1 MNLKKVISRLSVFA
15 FIIGMNIIISSCS
28 SDEHGFEVDGEP
40 TLVNSVAESDE
51 FLDFKLHCMS
61 LAEKVQS
68 YTSTLTKEE
77 FDELMNNLNND
88 DYMMRIVDGVNLME
102 DLAIVENARN
112 NLLNNTDFHLLNE
125 SEQTTL
131 FITNSVSLSKVMVKT
146 RGEGGGVGSE
156 ECRRR
161 LNEDY
166 AYASAIYLAAMVGCS
181 CATGGL
187 GVCLCAIAASAAY
200 DYAITLADRS
210 YYDCMQNA

>member
-15 FIIGMNIIISSCS
+15 FIIGINIIISSCS
-28 SDEHGFEVDGEP
+28 SDEHGFEVDREP

-51 FLDFKLHCMS
+51 FLDFKQHCMS

-68 YTSTLTKEE
+68 YTSTLSKEE

-112 NLLNNTDFHLLNE
+112 NLLNNTNFHLLNE

-131 FITNSVSLSKVMVKT
+131 FITNSVSSSKVMVKT
-146 RGEGGGVGSE
+146 RGEGVVLVVKNADE
-156 ECRRR
+156 
-161 LNEDY
+161 
-166 AYASAIYLAAMVGCS
+166 
-181 CATGGL
+181 GL
-187 GVCLCAIAASAAY
+187 MKIMP
-200 DYAITLADRS
+200 TLPLFI
-210 YYDCMQNA
+210 